1 MSNPLRELMKTGQ
14 SVWYDN
20 IERRL
25 LLSGEFSRMIED
37 DDLRGMTSN
46 PAIFEK
52 AISGAEDYNDQIKEL
67 AHQGKNALEIYEALA
82 IQDIQTAA
90 DILKPVYEKTNKIDG
105 YVSLECSPLLA
116 NDTNGTIDEARRL
129 WKWVDRPNVMIKI
142 PGTVEG
148 IPAIEQS
155 IYDGIN
161 VNITLLFSLEAHK
174 ATMEAYIRGLE
185 RRHAEGKPVDGI
197 ASVASFFVSR
207 IDSNVDKKLDA
218 KIAATTNEAE
228 KAKLKGIEGRIAIA
242 NAKMAYQL
250 YKSEFHSDRFAPL
263 KAKGAMYQRPLWAST
278 STKNPA
284 YPDVY
289 YVEALIGPETVD
301 TIPTVTYKAYR
312 DHGNPK
318 VRIEDNLDDERAVL
332 NRLEEVGI
340 SLHTVTDEVLAEAI
354 VLFVQPFEKLLGAI
368 KAKRD
373 EIVGSSVGAASD

>member
-1 MSNPLRELMKTGQ
+1 MSNPLIELMKTGQ

-20 IERRL
+20 IERKL
-25 LLSGEFSRMIED
+25 LLSGEFKRMIEN

-52 AISGAEDYNDQIKEL
+52 AISGAEDYNDQIKDL
-67 AHQGKNALEIYEALA
+67 AHQGKNAMEIYEALA

-90 DILKPVYEKTNKIDG
+90 DTLTPVYEKTNKIDG

-116 NDTNGTIDEARRL
+116 NDTDATIVEARRL
-129 WKWVDRPNVMIKI
+129 WKDVNRPNVMIKI

-148 IPAIEQS
+148 IPAIEQC

-207 IDSNVDKKLDA
+207 IDSNVDKKLAA
-218 KIAATTNEAE
+218 KIAAATSDEE
-228 KAKLKGIEGRIAIA
+228 KANLHSIEGRIAIA

-250 YKSEFHSDRFAPL
+250 YKEEFHSERFAPL
-263 KAKGAMYQRPLWAST
+263 RAKGAMYQRPLWAST

-301 TIPTVTYKAYR
+301 TIPTATYNAYR
-312 DHGNPK
+312 DHGNPA
-318 VRIEDNLDDERAVL
+318 VRLEDNLDDERAVL
-332 NRLEEVGI
+332 QRLEDAGI
-340 SLHTVTDEVLAEAI
+340 SLHTATDEVLADAI
-354 VLFVQPFEKLLGAI
+354 DLFVQPFEKLLGAI